1 MVMRAPAQLLGLLML
16 WIPGVRCDIQLTQS
30 PASLSASLGE
40 RVSLSC
46 RASQGISNYL
56 SWYQQRPG
64 KAPKLLVHSTNRLA
78 DGVPSRFSGSGSGAD
93 YTLIINSMESE
104 DDGIYFCLQYDE
116 LPPTVIQ
123 VIT

>member
-56 SWYQQRPG
+56 NWYQQKPG

-78 DGVPSRFSGSGSGAD
+78 DGLPSRFSGSGSGAD
-93 YTLIINSMESE
+93 YTLIIDGLESE
-104 DDGIYFCLQYDE
+104 DVADYYCQQYDE
-116 LPPTVIQ
+116 RPPTVIQ
-123 VIT
+123 IIT